1 MLSMSKQAFT
11 PHLIQGIDVSRY
23 YLEVLIQ
30 SHTRVEKL
38 QVVLE
43 PYTKNV
49 RHGYKMFVESTK
61 VYHQQAQ
68 EILKNNEITKPVAT
82 MDLALGWGQSFDWFP
97 SHIHH
102 QIAFCRL
109 QVPKLRTSDVIGK
122 YKYSVSRHQPHQDNF
137 QRRCP
142 DNSLIAIYSPSRKVH
157 NLLLLW
163 HNPGHLYSVILDCRL
178 QNICFS
184 SCFMLSIDA
193 ARTESS
199 STHYGHIIIF
209 EALDAAKLEQRLQ
222 TNTEVLILV

>member
-122 YKYSVSRHQPHQDNF
+122 YKYSVSRHQLHQDNF

-163 HNPGHLYSVILDCRL
+163 HNPGRRK
-178 QNICFS
+178 N
-184 SCFMLSIDA
+184 
-193 ARTESS
+193 RSS
-199 STHYGHIIIF
+199 SSHYGHIIIF
-209 EALDAAKLEQRLQ
+209 EALDAAKLEQRLK
-222 TNTEVLILV
+222 TNTEVLILVQKLINSTPIPWHR

>member
-82 MDLALGWGQSFDWFP
+82 MDLALGWGTCSLPFANALDNLFK
-97 SHIHH
+97 
-102 QIAFCRL
+102 
-109 QVPKLRTSDVIGK
+109 VPKLRTSDVIGK
-122 YKYSVSRHQPHQDNF
+122 YKYSVSRHQLHQDNF

-163 HNPGHLYSVILDCRL
+163 HNPGALKYMIIFHLYSVILDCRL

-184 SCFMLSIDA
+184 LCFMLSIDA
-193 ARTESS
+193 ARTEV
-199 STHYGHIIIF
+199 HP
-209 EALDAAKLEQRLQ
+209 
-222 TNTEVLILV
+222 LITATS